1 MKSKEQIEIAQKTI
15 KELQDYV
22 EIAKVQRKIKDVERI
37 NTLEKMLEEAKSN
50 IKGASNDI

>member
-22 EIAKVQRKIKDVERI
+22 ELAKVQRKIKDIERI